1 VDSKTQTYLDDFLV
15 RKKAILKAAR
25 AGAAGTTTTEVDA
38 VVEQEFVE
46 ANRTEDLRVQAE
58 IKTVMDE
65 LIIDGTMAE
74 ARPAPRTRCQ
84 THSQCHHH
92 ACLLPCPVGA
102 PGG

>member
-46 ANRTEDLRVQAE
+46 ANRTEDLRVQA
-58 IKTVMDE
+58 V
-65 LIIDGTMAE
+65 
-74 ARPAPRTRCQ
+74 
-84 THSQCHHH
+84 
-92 ACLLPCPVGA
+92 
-102 PGG
+102 